1 MRFKVRSLPIGLL
14 IPIVSPLRLAALI
27 NEAVQGG
34 YRFKREEVTV
44 EPRRVLLFLQALALN
59 IVFKW
64 EADEPS
70 FEYKVFTYQTRLF
83 TRTVDVP
90 KMTWAL
96 NDAARGG
103 FEVYFAFKQPT
114 RWMFLF
120 PRETY
125 LFVLR
130 RRTDGANQ
138 ERTYR
143 FVEYAY
149 RFFTGTLDPAAYEQV
164 LNGNAAQSRHV
175 VSFRDERRVLG
186 PFRQPVAITLFE
198 DQVGPAAAGFHAS
211 QQSYLPAA
219 QPQYAPEHQQPQYPQ
234 PQYPQPQYPQGGYQ
248 AQGPQ
253 SQYPQYQQA
262 QYPQQQGFPSGF
274 PQPYAP
280 QEGQNQQPPPPP
292 GWGESAA

>member
-1 MRFKVRSLPIGLL
+1 MRFKVRSLPIGFL
-14 IPIVSPLRLAALI
+14 IPVVNPQRLAALR
-27 NEAVQGG
+27 NEAVAGG

-44 EPRRVLLFLQALALN
+44 EPRRVLLFLSALALN

-64 EADEPS
+64 EADEPPY
-70 FEYKVFTYQTRLF
+70 EYRVFTYQTRLF

-96 NDAARGG
+96 NEAARGG

-114 RWMFLF
+114 RWMLLF

-130 RRTDGANQ
+130 RRTDGVNCQ
-138 ERTYR
+138 RTYR

-149 RFFTGTLDPAAYEQV
+149 RFFSGTMDPQAYEQV
-164 LNGNAAQSRHV
+164 LNQNAGHSRHV

-186 PFRQPVAITLFE
+186 TFRQVVSITLFE
-198 DQVGPAAAGFHAS
+198 DELGPASAGSFPQAGFAHQLPPAS
-211 QQSYLPAA
+211 QHPS
-219 QPQYAPEHQQPQYPQ
+219 QYPSPVSTPYPSPVSTPYPSSGATPYPQ
-234 PQYPQPQYPQGGYQ
+234 PQ
-248 AQGPQ
+248 
-253 SQYPQYQQA
+253 
-262 QYPQQQGFPSGF
+262 QYPQQQGFPSGY

-280 QEGQNQQPPPPP
+280 PQGQGPQRPG

>member
-1 MRFKVRSLPIGLL
+1 MRFKVRSLPIGFL
-14 IPIVSPLRLAALI
+14 IPVVHPQRLAQLI

-44 EPRRVLLFLQALALN
+44 EPRRVLLLLGALALN

-70 FEYKVFTYQTRLF
+70 YEYKVFTYQTRLF

-103 FEVYFAFKQPT
+103 FEVYFGFKQPT

-125 LFVLR
+125 IFIMR

-149 RFFTGTLDPAAYEQV
+149 RFFSGTLDPAAYEQV
-164 LNGNAAQSRHV
+164 LNMQGGQSRHV

-186 PFRQPVAITLFE
+186 TFRQAVSITLFE
-198 DQVGPAAAGFHAS
+198 DQMGQAAVG
-211 QQSYLPAA
+211 
-219 QPQYAPEHQQPQYPQ
+219 YPQ
-234 PQYPQPQYPQGGYQ
+234 PQQPFAQLPQGYPQQQPWPQQPQSGYPQ
-248 AQGPQ
+248 
-253 SQYPQYQQA
+253 
-262 QYPQQQGFPSGF
+262 QYPQQQNPQQYPSGF
-274 PQPYAP
+274 PEAYP
-280 QEGQNQQPPPPP
+280 QQPT
-292 GWGESAA
+292 GWKQPAA

>member
-1 MRFKVRSLPIGLL
+1 MRFKVRSLPIGFLL
-14 IPIVSPLRLAALI
+14 PTVDPLRLASLI

-34 YRFKREEVTV
+34 YRFKREEVSV
-44 EPRRVLLFLQALALN
+44 EPRRILLFLQALALN

-64 EADEPS
+64 EADEPPY
-70 FEYKVFTYQTRLF
+70 EYRVFSYQTRLF

-96 NDAARGG
+96 NEAARGG

-114 RWMFLF
+114 RWMMLF

-143 FVEYAY
+143 FVEYPY
-149 RFFTGTLDPAAYEQV
+149 RFFSGTLDPVAYEQV
-164 LNGNAAQSRHV
+164 LNANAAQSRHV

-186 PFRQPVAITLFE
+186 AFRQAVSITLFE
-198 DQVGPAAAGFHAS
+198 DALGPVAGAFYPAQQGYQPPASTPMPASYPPS
-211 QQSYLPAA
+211 QQPAYG
-219 QPQYAPEHQQPQYPQ
+219 QPPYPQ
-234 PQYPQPQYPQGGYQ
+234 HP
-248 AQGPQ
+248 
-253 SQYPQYQQA
+253 
-262 QYPQQQGFPSGF
+262 YPQQQGFPSGYPGPYAPEGQ
-274 PQPYAP
+274 PQPY
-280 QEGQNQQPPPPP
+280 GQPGQPGQPSPRG

>member
-1 MRFKVRSLPIGLL
+1 
-14 IPIVSPLRLAALI
+14 
-27 NEAVQGG
+27 
-34 YRFKREEVTV
+34 
-44 EPRRVLLFLQALALN
+44 
-59 IVFKW
+59 
-64 EADEPS
+64 
-70 FEYKVFTYQTRLF
+70 
-83 TRTVDVP
+83 
-90 KMTWAL
+90 MTWAL

-114 RWMFLF
+114 RWLLLF

-149 RFFTGTLDPAAYEQV
+149 RFFTGTLDPVAYEQV
-164 LNGNAAQSRHV
+164 LNGNAAHSRHV

-186 PFRQPVAITLFE
+186 AFRQPVSITLFE
-198 DQVGPAAAGFHAS
+198 DQVGPAAAGLYPPQGH
-211 QQSYLPAA
+211 LPAA
-219 QPQYAPEHQQPQYPQ
+219 PQYSQPQYPQ
-234 PQYPQPQYPQGGYQ
+234 PQYPQQYPQ
-248 AQGPQ
+248 AQYPQ
-253 SQYPQYQQA
+253 SQYPDGQYQQP

-280 QEGQNQQPPPPP
+280 GGQETQPQQPPP
-292 GWGESAA
+292 WGETAA